1 MTFLKT
7 YKDIKIRTKMI
18 LLICGVV
25 LISVLP
31 LSLIVLYRNQAVV
44 LDKTY
49 EVCRNLAVNL
59 SNLITEELLIN
70 ETYDS
75 TRTAITRLKDSDIT
89 GLLEAYVV
97 NIDGNYV
104 AEMSEKKI
112 GKKADQKDLDYFF
125 KLKKLEM
132 TETENK
138 EKGLT
143 ILRFSYP
150 IFINYHGEQMRVG
163 TAVFEFDKN
172 QVYEPVRKIRSSII
186 GVSGILF
193 AVGIIIAA
201 FSAIMFSKPIQK
213 LTDGAKII
221 GDGDLNHRITL
232 KGKDELGQ
240 LAATFNQMTEQI
252 QDFTQNL
259 ELKVA
264 QRTDELNKT
273 LQEVQALKIAQDGDY
288 YLTSLLLSP
297 LQPNNNYSQN
307 VKTDFIVEQKKK
319 FTFRKWNAQIGGD
332 ICITDTIKL
341 NDREYTVFINGD
353 AMGKSIQGAGGA
365 LVLGVVFN
373 AGLIRSKIEKF
384 QNAYPETWLKDKYLD
399 LHNVFQ
405 SFDGSMYISVCMGLI
420 DNITGMMYYIN
431 AEHPWTILYRD
442 EKASFLE
449 DELVLRKIGTPYQ
462 DEEFYVRVF
471 QLREGDIVITGSDGR
486 DDLIIKNP
494 DGTESVQEDETEIL
508 RRVEESK
515 GDLKLIEEG
524 VKKHGSLMDDLS
536 LLKIEYHYLED
547 AKVELTEDLQPTI
560 EEGNYL
566 LEKGNYDEAL
576 KRIEGLVSQR
586 NNFPELLKLL
596 GRLYY
601 NKDDYLRAID
611 CFEQYLNL
619 CPGDNDYLYALSNTY
634 RMVGNFNK
642 AADVGERLYLRDR
655 KDFLNLV
662 NLAFIY
668 HNLGVTTRAKMM
680 IENALFLQPENE
692 QAKKLKDKIMNENPQ
707 VTQEDAEIE
716 RDTKTMKKLIK
727 QAELKYKNKQ
737 FKDALE
743 LFESVL
749 EGDNFNNPKFLLKI
763 ANCHYHLGTL
773 DLAIIYYKR
782 TIQEDDK
789 NPYAHNNLG
798 NIYYKQGDYRKAR
811 IEWIKSVEIKND
823 YQPARANLKKIESLE
838 PEQLEV
844 EYSLQAQSNQNGN
857 GHKML

>member
-1 MTFLKT
+1 MTFLKS

-31 LSLIVLYRNQAVV
+31 LSLIVLYRSQAVV
-44 LDKTY
+44 LKKTY
-49 EVCRNLAVNL
+49 EVCRNLASNL

-75 TRTAITRLKDSDIT
+75 TRTAITRLKDSSIT
-89 GLLEAYVV
+89 GLLSAYVI

-104 AEMSEKKI
+104 AEMSEKKV
-112 GKKADQKDLDYFF
+112 GKHAEKKDLEYFF
-125 KLKKLEM
+125 RLKELDL
-132 TETENK
+132 TEKKSGDVTV
-138 EKGLT
+138 LQ
-143 ILRFSYP
+143 FSYP

-163 TAVFEFDKN
+163 TAVFEFDKSK
-172 QVYEPVRKIRSSII
+172 VYEPVVKIRTSII

-193 AVGIIIAA
+193 AVGIVIAA
-201 FSAIMFSKPIQK
+201 LAAIMFSKPIQK

-221 GDGDLNHRITL
+221 GDGNLSYRIRL

-240 LAATFNQMTEQI
+240 LASTFNQMTEQI

-288 YLTSLLLSP
+288 YLTSLLISP
-297 LQPNNNYSQN
+297 LQPNNNSSKN
-307 VKTDFIVEQKKK
+307 VKTEFIVEQKKK

-332 ICITDTIKL
+332 ICITDSIVL

-384 QNAYPETWLKDKYLD
+384 QNAYPEAWLKDKFLD

-405 SFDGSMYISVCMGLI
+405 SFDGSMYISICMGLI
-420 DNITGMMYYIN
+420 DNETGLMYYIN

-442 EKASFLE
+442 NKASFLE
-449 DELVLRKIGTPYQ
+449 EELVLRKIGTPDQ
-462 DEEFYVRVF
+462 EDDFYVRVF
-471 QLREGDIVITGSDGR
+471 QLQEGDIVITGSDGR
-486 DDLIIKNP
+486 DDLVVQNP
-494 DGTESVQEDETEIL
+494 DGTESVQEDETAIL
-508 RRVEESK
+508 RRVEEAQ
-515 GDLKLIEEG
+515 GDLKKIEEG
-524 VKKHGSLMDDLS
+524 VKAFGKLMDDLS
-536 LLKIEYHYLED
+536 LLKIEYHYMENAND
-547 AKVELTEDLQPTI
+547 VEITSDLSPAI

-566 LEKGNYDEAL
+566 LDKGKYDEAL
-576 KRIEGLVSQR
+576 KKIEGLVSQR

-601 NKDDYLRAID
+601 NKNDYLRAID
-611 CFEQYLNL
+611 CFEQYINL

-634 RMVGNFNK
+634 RMVGNYNK
-642 AADVGERLYLRDR
+642 AADVGERLYLRDK

-662 NLAFIY
+662 NLAYIY
-668 HNLGVTTRAKMM
+668 YSLGVTTRAQLM
-680 IENALFLQPENE
+680 IESALYIQPENE
-692 QAKKLKDKIMNENPQ
+692 QAKKLQAKIVNEKPQ
-707 VTQEDAEIE
+707 MKEEKNGMAEQA
-716 RDTKTMKKLIK
+716 KLAKKKIK
-727 QAELKYKNKQ
+727 EAEFKYKNKEYEE
-737 FKDALE
+737 ALG
-743 LFESVL
+743 LFESIL
-749 EGDNFNNPKFLLKI
+749 EGANFNNPKFLLRI
-763 ANCHYHLGTL
+763 ANCHYHLGTY
-773 DLAIIYYKR
+773 DLAVIYYKR
-782 TIQEDDK
+782 TIQEDGK

-798 NIYYKQGDYRKAR
+798 NIYFKQGDFRKAK

-823 YQPARANLKKIESLE
+823 YEPARANLKKIESME
-838 PEQLEV
+838 PEQFEI
-844 EYSLQAQSNQNGN
+844 EYSLHGGNSGNGN
-857 GHKML
+857 GKMQI